1 MGGVDSRYFRGGAGR
16 RALLGFEFEKG
27 FRENRVGMEDAGA
40 EEVVVVVGVMG
51 VGEDEDFVTE
61 LAEVFLVVE
70 GVPDTGGSEELLVL
84 R

>member
-1 MGGVDSRYFRGGAGR
+1 
-16 RALLGFEFEKG
+16 
-27 FRENRVGMEDAGA
+27 MEDAGA
-40 EEVVVVVGVMG
+40 EEVVVLVGVMG

-70 GVPDTGGSEELLVL
+70 GMPDTGGSEGLFVF